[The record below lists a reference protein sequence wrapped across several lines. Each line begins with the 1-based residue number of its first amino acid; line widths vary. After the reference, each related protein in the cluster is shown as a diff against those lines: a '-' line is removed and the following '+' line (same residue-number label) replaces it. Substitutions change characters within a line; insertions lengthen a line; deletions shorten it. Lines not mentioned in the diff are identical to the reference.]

1 MHWSAYEIFSV
12 LTGVTCVIV
21 GVFPGVP
28 AKDRLWGFAG
38 GVVFIGYGLYV
49 AGQDSG
55 TYFFPIWIFVVPFA
69 GIAFAIIR
77 LVVGQ
82 SGGDGEDAASKSAR
96 PTART
101 SVTAPATAPRAVAV
115 QPRPN
120 PVLPAAPTT
129 GASPAFRVVPVAS
142 DWAGTCDALDLR
154 WGARFSLIPPQ
165 GEAVLARW
173 SCDVV
178 ICGIA
183 PRLDGTAPAG
193 APSHPTKY
201 VEAFSGD
208 GLVIL
213 TTRRLVGMVMR
224 GVALATPVD
233 VEEGQVLAFSLPLSG
248 VETVSLHRVPE
259 NGAMDDAGIDVFT
272 HSGSLLFA
280 DLAQRI
286 AEDDTI
292 DTESVRIGMDLI
304 LGAAAAAA
312 RPKASP
318 GASAARNP
326 GGDSQDLERSGVR
339 VPPAQPVCP
348 SCAKALKPGAR
359 FCSACGVQVPLA
371 GSVCS
376 ACGRKVLA
384 AAKYCEYCGA
394 LAAAPT

>member
-1 MHWSAYEIFSV
+1 LARI
-12 LTGVTCVIV
+12 
-21 GVFPGVP
+21 
-28 AKDRLWGFAG
+28 LWNGAIAVAF
-38 GVVFIGYGLYV
+38 V
-49 AGQDSG
+49 AG
-55 TYFFPIWIFVVPFA
+55 FFFVRSATTVEHALRTGWYIAPSDGRYYMIGAVVAALIFGGSCVK
-69 GIAFAIIR
+69 AIVDFTDESR
-77 LVVGQ
+77 K
-82 SGGDGEDAASKSAR
+82 EA
-96 PTART
+96 ART
-101 SVTAPATAPRAVAV
+101 RTPSRG
-115 QPRPN
+115 
-120 PVLPAAPTT
+120 PAAPSAQRQPAKTAT
-129 GASPAFRVVPVAS
+129 AAARQTASRTDVPLLAAHSTAMSPAFKVVPVGA
-142 DWAGTCDALDLR
+142 DWAGACDELDLR

-183 PRLDGTAPAG
+183 PRLDGTAPAE

-213 TTRRLVGMVMR
+213 TTRRLVGMVMQ

-233 VEEGQVLAFSLPLSG
+233 VEEGQVLAFSLPLNA

-272 HSGSLLFA
+272 QSGSLLFA

-292 DTESVRIGMDLI
+292 DTEAVRIGMDLI

-312 RPKASP
+312 RPTASP
-318 GASAARNP
+318 RASATRNP
-326 GGDSQDLERSGVR
+326 RGDSQDLGRSEAR

-348 SCAKALKPGAR
+348 SCATALKPGAR
-359 FCSACGVQVPLA
+359 FCSACGAQVPLA
-371 GSVCS
+371 GSACS
-376 ACGRKVLA
+376 ACGRKVRA

-394 LAAAPT
+394 LAAVPT